1 MSDDTLLP
9 FDLPSVGR
17 KKLTIDFA
25 GGNQSSDGGL
35 LLLRAAER
43 KLGVCRRLAEA
54 MPDRRDPERVRH
66 AMFEMVMARAS
77 AIACGYEDAIDLD
90 RLRHDPL
97 MKVAVG
103 RCPASGA
110 PLASQST
117 ISRLENA
124 PSKTEAARL
133 SAALLDQFGTTVKP
147 GKLEVL
153 DIDDTFCAAHGGQQL
168 AFWNAHHDERG
179 FASMHIYHVASGT
192 PVAAILRPART
203 PKGSEVR
210 TVIKHVTKR
219 LRRHWPKTRI
229 VWRGDSHYGRVEAME
244 WAEDNDADY
253 IFGLAGNA
261 ALDALVAEAAV
272 NLRFHHAMSSKAKLR
287 TYASF
292 LYQAGS
298 WKRPRKVVARLECS
312 LQPVGEAGMRQ
323 EVDIR
328 YVVTSLKGSAQHL
341 YENVYC
347 QRGQME
353 NLIKLHKA
361 QLASDRMSC
370 HSATANQVRLV
381 LHTAAFWLMHGVRA
395 AIPQASPLAKCEFAT
410 HPRAPDQDRRAR
422 DRACRAHPRPAAHQL
437 PGRGAVPVRRTRPHA
452 VRPMSRGAVC
462 PDEPPTRQINP
473 ERVASRVASHRS
485 RQTERRHAS
494 EPPDVQKSAA
504 SCMIR
509 ASHVAYCISAR
520 SDQHINDFVAG
531 YQREACNRP

>member
-9 FDLPSVGR
+9 FDLPSVRR
-17 KKLTIDFA
+17 KKLTVDFS
-25 GGNQSSDGGL
+25 GGHQSSDGGL
-35 LLLRAAER
+35 LLLREAER
-43 KLGVCRRLAEA
+43 KLGVCRRLAAA
-54 MPDRRDPERVRH
+54 MPDRRDPDRVRH

-97 MKVAVG
+97 LKVAVG
-103 RCPASGA
+103 RCPQSGA

-124 PSKTEAARL
+124 PSKTEAGRL
-133 SAALLDQFGTTVKP
+133 SAALLDQFGATVKP

-179 FASMHIYHVASGT
+179 FASMHIYHVASGA

-203 PKGSEVR
+203 PKGCEVR

-219 LRRHWPKTRI
+219 LRRHWPKTRL
-229 VWRGDSHYGRVEAME
+229 VWRGDSHYGRVEAMD
-244 WAEDNDADY
+244 WAEDHGVDY

-261 ALDALVAEAAV
+261 ALDALTAETAV
-272 NLRFHHAMSSKAKLR
+272 DLRFCHAMSRKPKLR
-287 TYASF
+287 TYVSF

-298 WKRPRKVVARLECS
+298 WRRPRKVVARLECS
-312 LQPVGEAGMRQ
+312 LQPGENGMRQ

-328 YVVTSLKGSAQHL
+328 YVVTSLKGSARHL
-341 YENVYC
+341 YETVYC

-395 AIPQASPLAKCEFAT
+395 AIPNASPLARCEFAT
-410 HPRAPDQDRRAR
+410 IRERLIKIGAR
-422 DRACRAHPRPAAHQL
+422 VIEHLARIRVQL
-437 PGRGAVPVRRTRPHA
+437 PTSCPEAALFRT
-452 VRPMSRGAVC
+452 
-462 PDEPPTRQINP
+462 
-473 ERVASRVASHRS
+473 VALGLMPSG
-485 RQTERRHAS
+485 
-494 EPPDVQKSAA
+494 P
-504 SCMIR
+504 
-509 ASHVAYCISAR
+509 
-520 SDQHINDFVAG
+520 
-531 YQREACNRP
+531 

>member
-1 MSDDTLLP
+1 MSEDTLLP
-9 FDLPSVGR
+9 FELPSVRR
-17 KKLTIDFA
+17 KKVTVDFD

-35 LLLRAAER
+35 LLLRQAER
-43 KLGVCRRLAEA
+43 KLGVCRRLAAA
-54 MPDRRDPERVRH
+54 MPDRRDADRVRH

-90 RLRHDPL
+90 RLRYDPL

-103 RCPASGA
+103 RCPESGA

-124 PSKTEAARL
+124 PSKSAAARL
-133 SAALLDQFGTTVKP
+133 CAALVDQFGASVKP
-147 GKLEVL
+147 GRQEML

-168 AFWNAHHDERG
+168 AFWNAHYDERG
-179 FASMHIYHVASGT
+179 FASMHIYHVASGA

-203 PKGSEVR
+203 PKGSEVC
-210 TVIKHVTKR
+210 TVIKHVTR
-219 LRRHWPKTRI
+219 HLRRHWPKTRI

-244 WAEDNDADY
+244 WAEDHDEDY

-261 ALDALVAEAAV
+261 ALDALVARIAL
-272 NLRFHHAMSSKAKLR
+272 NLRFHHAMSSKPKLR
-287 TYASF
+287 TFASF
-292 LYQAGS
+292 MYQAGS

-312 LQPVGEAGMRQ
+312 LQPVPGETGMRQ

-328 YVVTSLKGSAQHL
+328 YVVTSLAGSARHL

-347 QRGQME
+347 QRGQAE

-395 AIPQASPLAKCEFAT
+395 AIPRTSPLAKCEFAT
-410 HPRAPDQDRRAR
+410 IRQRLIKIGAR
-422 DRACRAHPRPAAHQL
+422 VIEHIARIRIQL
-437 PGRGAVPVRRTRPHA
+437 PT
-452 VRPMSRGAVC
+452 SC
-462 PDEPPTRQINP
+462 PQ
-473 ERVASRVASHRS
+473 
-485 RQTERRHAS
+485 
-494 EPPDVQKSAA
+494 AA
-504 SCMIR
+504 LFR
-509 ASHVAYCISAR
+509 CIVLGLMPS
-520 SDQHINDFVAG
+520 G
-531 YQREACNRP
+531 P